1 LKSILACYIVII
13 GVKNSTIIS
22 LYLAMLK
29 RILASQNLPRIS
41 LFLFLGLSIGAI
53 FFFQEWKRN
62 ENGQRGVIKYDVISY
77 YSYLPATVIY
87 GDVTLGFIGDGKFKN
102 NNNFWYE
109 KLENGKRL
117 VVTSMGLSFMYA
129 PFFFVAHWLA
139 PVLGQPADG
148 FSNIYQLMLTISGLF
163 YAFLGLI
170 LLKRLLLKYFDPVVT
185 AIVLIAIG
193 LGTNL
198 FYYATKEAAMP
209 HSHNFFLITL
219 FVTLVIRWYKNPV
232 WQNSLFVGL
241 VFGLITLVR
250 PTNIL
255 LLLFLLLYGVSS
267 WKSFADRVVFYLQR
281 WYLVL
286 IMILGFFLP
295 WIPQFLYWKA
305 VTGHYMFFT
314 YAEKGAT
321 FYFAHPHIIDSLFS
335 FRKGWLIYT
344 PVMIIALAG
353 MITLRKWARPWF
365 MVLVIYVTA
374 MIYVQSSWWC
384 WWFGG
389 GFGLRP
395 YISMYPLLAIPM
407 AYLINH
413 LRLKKRQWAFG
424 TITALILL
432 LSAYQLFQI
441 RQFSTQAIH
450 YSATTF
456 KSYKENF
463 LKVRPTQKSWEMLQ
477 VPDFNLA
484 RLGIHVSY
492 PSGESKEA
500 WSSMDKAEALEK
512 IEEEIAAEP
521 KLQRQIGRYAER
533 DGLPMDTAMNLV
545 LERMYF
551 RKCN

>member
-241 VFGLITLVR
+241 VFGLIALVR

>member
-1 LKSILACYIVII
+1 
-13 GVKNSTIIS
+13 
-22 LYLAMLK
+22 MLK

-286 IMILGFFLP
+286 IMILG
-295 WIPQFLYWKA
+295 
-305 VTGHYMFFT
+305 
-314 YAEKGAT
+314 
-321 FYFAHPHIIDSLFS
+321 
-335 FRKGWLIYT
+335 
-344 PVMIIALAG
+344 
-353 MITLRKWARPWF
+353 
-365 MVLVIYVTA
+365 
-374 MIYVQSSWWC
+374 
-384 WWFGG
+384 
-389 GFGLRP
+389 
-395 YISMYPLLAIPM
+395 LLADG
-407 AYLINH
+407 
-413 LRLKKRQWAFG
+413 G
-424 TITALILL
+424 T
-432 LSAYQLFQI
+432 
-441 RQFSTQAIH
+441 
-450 YSATTF
+450 
-456 KSYKENF
+456 
-463 LKVRPTQKSWEMLQ
+463 
-477 VPDFNLA
+477 
-484 RLGIHVSY
+484 
-492 PSGESKEA
+492 
-500 WSSMDKAEALEK
+500 
-512 IEEEIAAEP
+512 
-521 KLQRQIGRYAER
+521 
-533 DGLPMDTAMNLV
+533 
-545 LERMYF
+545 
-551 RKCN
+551 